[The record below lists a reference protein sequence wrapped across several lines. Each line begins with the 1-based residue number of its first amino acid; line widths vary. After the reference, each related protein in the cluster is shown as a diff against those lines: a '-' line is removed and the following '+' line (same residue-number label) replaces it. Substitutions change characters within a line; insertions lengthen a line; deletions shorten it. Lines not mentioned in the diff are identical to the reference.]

1 MTRYHR
7 KMIAKTAESLVCP
20 FHTIQFSPLGF
31 LPLWWFVP
39 KTFQGLHFLFSGPL
53 RWSIY
58 IWAICPWNKFD
69 EKAQCEFGLHY
80 FSSVTL
86 LIIVIWRFFSHCFQ
100 LVTHERD
107 MLKKDCKKISMER
120 DGALKHLSL
129 TTGKIF
135 FLMFVSYMYK

>member
-1 MTRYHR
+1 MKPHKISTH
-7 KMIAKTAESLVCP
+7 SDSCC
-20 FHTIQFSPLGF
+20 FHFFYWLSVNSFSNRIWKFHLSILKNKKVLFLEKKEIKPLSISKQKS
-31 LPLWWFVP
+31 FVYQSN
-39 KTFQGLHFLFSGPL
+39 FQWRF
-53 RWSIY
+53 
-58 IWAICPWNKFD
+58 C
-69 EKAQCEFGLHY
+69 FGLHCL
-80 FSSVTL
+80 SSVTL

-135 FLMFVSYMYK
+135 FLLFVSYIH